1 MENDTALPLS
11 IRDIAPTPDA
21 VRLNGERPDGL
32 PDGTHTGGAWL
43 TPDGFVWKPLD
54 GRPFANCENH
64 YPTLENEC
72 LEFMAGRPFF
82 PRNWR
87 VETLNGRRFLMR
99 RKAFVYGSDDLP
111 LVEARKHAL
120 GLEQAVRELNARHWE
135 IGDALSLALDPDSY
149 EPFIL
154 DLSTAHPQNG
164 VGCYLAD
171 DEWRILV
178 FFEQLGMLTTKRLR
192 ERARHILGER
202 SLDKDFR
209 GFRYVYASFYRPIS
223 LMWATLPDCKLVHED
238 HANLPDALPHT
249 WVVTREPLP
258 DETIERYELD
268 WGWSPIHD
276 E

>member
-1 MENDTALPLS
+1 MENDTALPIS
-11 IRDIAPTPDA
+11 IHDIAPTPNA

-43 TPDGFVWKPLD
+43 TPDGLVYKPLD
-54 GRPFANCENH
+54 GRPFPNCEHH
-64 YPTLENEC
+64 YPTQEDKC

-87 VETLNGRRFLMR
+87 VETLNDRRFLVR

-111 LVEARKHAL
+111 LKEARKHAL

-135 IGDALSLALDPDSY
+135 VGDALSLALDPDSY

-154 DLSTAHPQNG
+154 DLSTAHEQRG
-164 VGCYLAD
+164 VGCNQAD
-171 DEWRILV
+171 EEYRILK
-178 FFEQLGMLTTKRLR
+178 FFEQVGLLTLKRLR
-192 ERARHILGER
+192 ERACHVLSTQNLAE
-202 SLDKDFR
+202 DFR

-223 LMWATLPDCKLVHED
+223 LMWATLPNCKLVHED
-238 HANLPDALPHT
+238 HANWPEAVPHT
-249 WVVTREPLP
+249 WVITQAPLPEPLP
-258 DETIERYELD
+258 YELE